1 MDPGWLSNAYLV
13 GERVG
18 GAAVVIDS
26 GAPIAPLVAA
36 LTRHKLRLAA
46 ILTTHRHIDHVQG
59 HAELVRAMRAPIF
72 ALAPEAPHVVGAG
85 TLEFEEERLWG
96 GLHVRAVPLLG
107 HTSGHAG
114 YLIGGVGLFTG
125 DCLFAGS
132 LGGTVA
138 PGNSGFED
146 ARRAV
151 DRILRLPDDTPVHPG
166 HAGPTTVGAERTGN
180 PFIRAMLGHDPEGRR
195 RCLALGREARLIVLA
210 RDYDAGTK
218 AWVRFDDGEDALV
231 PGSRVQVLN
240 G

>member
-1 MDPGWLSNAYLV
+1 MGGGNGAGPRAVPAARRRPPRAQGRRPKLGIPQPAKPRTASGRFPTRRPRCCKLPAVILERSMDPGWLSNAYLV

-18 GAAVVIDS
+18 GAAVVVDS

-85 TLEFEEERLWG
+85 TLEFEEQRIWG
-96 GLHVRAVPLLG
+96 GLHVRAVLLLR

-125 DCLFAGS
+125 DCPFAGP
-132 LGGTVA
+132 LGGTV
-138 PGNSGFED
+138 PHGNSGFD
-146 ARRAV
+146 D
-151 DRILRLPDDTPVHPG
+151 DR
-166 HAGPTTVGAERTGN
+166 
-180 PFIRAMLGHDPEGRR
+180 
-195 RCLALGREARLIVLA
+195 LALDRNMRLTDV
-210 RDYDAGTK
+210 T
-218 AWVRFDDGEDALV
+218 
-231 PGSRVQVLN
+231 RV
-240 G
+240 